1 MILVYTLI
9 AVLLVIC
16 IYLLYMFRQIIHE
29 IAIIKADIERNKES
43 ILRVVKNYE
52 TLLDVINRLRDEFED
67 LQSERRLLDVRILE

>member
-16 IYLLYMFRQIIHE
+16 IYLLYMLRQIVHE
-29 IAIIKADIERNKES
+29 IAIIKANIERNKES

-52 TLLDVINRLRDEFED
+52 TLLIVIDRLRDEVED
-67 LQSERRLLDVRILE
+67 LQRE